1 MAFDLY
7 GTAEMLDVLRVTPVE
22 SAYWLDNF
30 FGSVRQF
37 DTEEIMFDKLKSSR
51 RLAPFVSPVVQGR
64 VMKTKGFETMS
75 FAPAYV
81 KPKHVVDPNRQF
93 TRRVGEVP
101 GLGSSSPG
109 ARWNA
114 AVSENLAEERE
125 SIHRRENWMAAMAI
139 INGRV
144 TVTGEDYP
152 TRVVDFRR
160 NAGLTRVLTGTAR
173 WGEAAA
179 DPLADINELRTTS
192 FVESGAPITRLT
204 MGIGAFDLF
213 YQDEK
218 VQALLKGQEIGNV
231 ARTSDSTLSALGSPG
246 QPWEFR
252 GVLQGANGQGR
263 LEVFTYNEQYEDED
277 DVTQSIMNTYSVVG
291 TGTSIRGT
299 RCYGAIR
306 DKRAGLQP
314 LPLFPKMWDQ
324 EDPSLTYTM
333 TQSAPLMVPVN
344 IDNTFH
350 IVAHD
355 GDF

>member
-7 GTAEMLDVLRVTPVE
+7 GTAEMLDVVRVTPLE
-22 SAYWLDNF
+22 SAYWLDGWF
-30 FGSVRQF
+30 TTARQF
-37 DTEEIMFDKLKSSR
+37 DTPEVMFDKLKTVR
-51 RLAPFVSPVVQGR
+51 KLAPFVSPVVQGR
-64 VMKTKGFETMS
+64 VMKTRGFETRA

-81 KPKHVVDPNRQF
+81 KPKHIVDPNRQF
-93 TRRVGEVP
+93 TRRPGEVP
-101 GLGSSSPG
+101 GLGSSSPA

-114 AVSENLAEERE
+114 SIVENLAEERE

-139 INGRV
+139 IYGRV
-144 TVTGEDYP
+144 TITGEDYP
-152 TRVVDFRR
+152 TQVVDFRR
-160 NAGLTRVLTGTAR
+160 NPGLTRVLTTTAR

-179 DPLADINELRTTS
+179 DPLADISELRTLS
-192 FVESGAPITRLT
+192 FQESGSPITRVT
-204 MGIGAFDLF
+204 MGLGAFDLF
-213 YQDEK
+213 YEDEK
-218 VQALLKGQEIGNV
+218 VQKLLKGQEIGNV

-246 QPWEFR
+246 QPFEYR

-277 DVTQSIMNTYSVVG
+277 DVTQSIMDTYSVVG
-291 TGTSIRGT
+291 TGNNIRGV

-306 DKRAGLQP
+306 DKRAGLQA

-333 TQSAPLMVPVN
+333 TQSAPLPVPTN
-344 IDNTFH
+344 IDNSFH

-355 GDF
+355 GQ